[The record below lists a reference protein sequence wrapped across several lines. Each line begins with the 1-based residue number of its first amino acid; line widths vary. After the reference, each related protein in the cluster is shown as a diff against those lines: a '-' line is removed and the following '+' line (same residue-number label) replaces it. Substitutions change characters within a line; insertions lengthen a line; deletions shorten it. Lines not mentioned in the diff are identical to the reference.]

1 MSSHEDLR
9 VIALAEFARAG
20 YTGTSLQRIAEIAGL
35 SKSSVLYHYSSKE
48 ALLEAAIGPA
58 VDRAAV
64 VLGSIGGALVD
75 ADARQRFVVAFS
87 DFLLEHRLEVHM
99 FVNQGT
105 SLEDVPIVQRANAI
119 IAELAGYFATN
130 ATTYEDK
137 MRFAV
142 ALGGTAY
149 MLARES
155 HYPDAVVASTEETRA
170 ALITILTELLSPV
183 PVRTTTP

>member
-1 MSSHEDLR
+1 
-9 VIALAEFARAG
+9 
-20 YTGTSLQRIAEIAGL
+20 
-35 SKSSVLYHYSSKE
+35 
-48 ALLEAAIGPA
+48 
-58 VDRAAV
+58 
-64 VLGSIGGALVD
+64 
-75 ADARQRFVVAFS
+75 
-87 DFLLEHRLEVHM
+87 
-99 FVNQGT
+99 
-105 SLEDVPIVQRANAI
+105 
-119 IAELAGYFATN
+119 LAGYFATSS
-130 ATTYEDK
+130 TTYEDK